1 MILFIDTTV
10 LLDVLDNRQPHYADS
25 AAIWTLA
32 EKAEVDGYISAISFN
47 NIFYIGRKRY
57 SADSVRKTLILLRDI
72 FSVVA
77 LDEKILN
84 QAVDSD
90 FADFEDAIQYFSAT
104 RISADCIISR
114 NLSHYKNTDI
124 PVMTPSEFLASS
136 HGIMPPES
144 DNP

>member
-1 MILFIDTTV
+1 MFWTTDSSIMPTALRYGLWRRRQRLKGTFRLSV
-10 LLDVLDNRQPHYADS
+10 L
-25 AAIWTLA
+25 
-32 EKAEVDGYISAISFN
+32 
-47 NIFYIGRKRY
+47 
-57 SADSVRKTLILLRDI
+57 
-72 FSVVA
+72 SVVA

-124 PVMTPSEFLASS
+124 PVMTPREFFASS
-136 HGIMPPES
+136 SGIMPPES